1 MGGRYSDCFLVRC
14 FYLRLASTNKLHVAE
29 LFAASCICYFSV
41 AVVAMHFICVI
52 NDGRVWYDKLLW
64 YVVLVVIPLMLGKLL
79 GEILRKIIGIQ

>member
-1 MGGRYSDCFLVRC
+1 MASFLQ
-14 FYLRLASTNKLHVAE
+14 LLASV
-29 LFAASCICYFSV
+29 FAA

>member
-1 MGGRYSDCFLVRC
+1 
-14 FYLRLASTNKLHVAE
+14 
-29 LFAASCICYFSV
+29 
-41 AVVAMHFICVI
+41 MHFICVI

>member
-1 MGGRYSDCFLVRC
+1 M
-14 FYLRLASTNKLHVAE
+14 
-29 LFAASCICYFSV
+29 LFRS

-52 NDGRVWYDKLLW
+52 NDGRVWDDKLLW